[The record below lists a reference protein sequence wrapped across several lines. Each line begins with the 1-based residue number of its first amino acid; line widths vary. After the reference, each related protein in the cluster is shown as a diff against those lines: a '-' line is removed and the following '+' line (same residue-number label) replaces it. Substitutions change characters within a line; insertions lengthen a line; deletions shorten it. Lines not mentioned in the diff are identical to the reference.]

1 MSEIYRAAIVGG
13 GFSGLVAAAVL
24 SGICGGENILL
35 LEKNERVGKKILA
48 TGNGRCNLT
57 NRDLSLRHYHSV
69 AGASGAVKFEKF
81 GNESMI
87 GFFRDL
93 GILMNEEDGKIYP
106 ASLQAGSVLDALR
119 AELYR
124 RNTVIETGTKV
135 VSVSSANGVFRL
147 KSERGETFEAET
159 VLLAVGG
166 KAGPSYGT
174 DGTAYDLAA
183 KFGHGVTPLFPAIV
197 QLKTESRFCKG
208 LKGIRQKGLA
218 AATDGEKKLAD
229 LYGDLLFTDYGVS
242 GNTAFYLSSYL
253 IGAKKPCL
261 EVDFLPG
268 LSETELAAFLKE
280 KKERYPETKNEELL
294 CGVVNKQIARML
306 AVNFLSAKDA
316 ENPFAPLARVVKKC
330 RIPVIGTT
338 GFDQAQVTRGGIPF
352 AGVNAETLESKKK
365 KGLYF
370 SGEVLDADGDCGG
383 YNLQWA
389 YTSARIAAESI
400 AHAVSGDRGEKR
412 RKGER

>member
-1 MSEIYRAAIVGG
+1 M
-13 GFSGLVAAAVL
+13 
-24 SGICGGENILL
+24 
-35 LEKNERVGKKILA
+35 
-48 TGNGRCNLT
+48 
-57 NRDLSLRHYHSV
+57 
-69 AGASGAVKFEKF
+69 
-81 GNESMI
+81 
-87 GFFRDL
+87 
-93 GILMNEEDGKIYP
+93 
-106 ASLQAGSVLDALR
+106 
-119 AELYR
+119 
-124 RNTVIETGTKV
+124 
-135 VSVSSANGVFRL
+135 
-147 KSERGETFEAET
+147 
-159 VLLAVGG
+159 
-166 KAGPSYGT
+166 
-174 DGTAYDLAA
+174 
-183 KFGHGVTPLFPAIV
+183 
-197 QLKTESRFCKG
+197 
-208 LKGIRQKGLA
+208 
-218 AATDGEKKLAD
+218 
-229 LYGDLLFTDYGVS
+229 
-242 GNTAFYLSSYL
+242 
-253 IGAKKPCL
+253 
-261 EVDFLPG
+261 
-268 LSETELAAFLKE
+268 
-280 KKERYPETKNEELL
+280 